1 MFGKGEYM
9 SDQDQKEKHSKRLQ
23 REMNAIKRQQRI
35 AKAYGAPDHPY
46 EAHRLAK
53 HHAMDCGNPE
63 CGLCGNP
70 RHIYKHGKTLQEY
83 SFEQTDKWIEE

>member
-1 MFGKGEYM
+1 M
-9 SDQDQKEKHSKRLQ
+9 SDQDQKEKHSKRLH
-23 REMNAIKRQQRI
+23 REMNAIRRQQRI
-35 AKAYGAPDHPY
+35 AKTHGVSEHLY

-70 RHIYKHGKTLQEY
+70 RHLYKHGKTRQEY
-83 SFEQTDKWIEE
+83 SFEQTDKWTEE

>member
-23 REMNAIKRQQRI
+23 REMNAIRRQQRI
-35 AKAYGAPDHPY
+35 AKTHGVSEHLY

-53 HHAMDCGNPE
+53 HHAMDCGNVE

-83 SFEQTDKWIEE
+83 SFEQTDKWTEE

>member
-1 MFGKGEYM
+1 M

-53 HHAMDCGNPE
+53 HHAMEIG
-63 CGLCGNP
+63 
-70 RHIYKHGKTLQEY
+70 RAHV
-83 SFEQTDKWIEE
+83 